1 MPVNRLAAES
11 SLYLRQHRENPV
23 DWYPWGDEA
32 FERARAEDR
41 PVLLSVGYSSCHWCH
56 VMAHESFEDADT
68 AAVMNELFVNVKV
81 DREERPDVD
90 SLYMQATLALHGHG
104 GWPMTVFLT
113 PERKPFYAGT
123 YFPPQPRGGLPGFV
137 DLCRAVAEAY
147 RERRD
152 DVVAQADQV
161 IARLDEVAAGAAPD
175 GEIDPRVI
183 DDAMVGLARHH
194 DAVNGGFGGA
204 PKFPP
209 SLTLEFLLR
218 RAWAEPDS
226 PHAREIA
233 ELTLARMAAGGIY
246 DQLGGGF
253 HRYAVDGIWLVP
265 HFEKMLYDN
274 ALLARAYALA
284 DRVTGNAAHRRVAT
298 ETLDYLL
305 REMRRPDGA
314 FAAAQDADSP
324 GGEGA
329 YFVWTP
335 AELARI
341 LSPEEAAAA
350 SLRFGVTD
358 QGNFEGGATVL
369 HLSLPLE
376 EVSRRIGED
385 PGPLL
390 ASARRKLLE
399 ARAGRAAPARDDKAI
414 TSWNAMAVAAFA
426 DAGLMLDRAD
436 YTDVARETAAFLL
449 DNLIVD
455 GRLRRVHDGE
465 RAQHLG
471 QLDDHADLCHALLVL
486 YEATFEPRWLSAA
499 REIAASIIDLFGE
512 EGGFRYVGRDGE
524 QLVAQTRDLE
534 DNPTPAGNSQAAW
547 AFLRLARL
555 TGESELEDRALA
567 ALRLVSESVGT
578 YPHAFGTALTALDF
592 WLSHPREVAVV
603 GDAADPRFGQLIA
616 TARAHAGPAAVIAAC
631 APGDETAISAAPLL
645 ADRSLI
651 DDAPTAYICRDF
663 ACELPLTSP
672 DLLEELLTRPSRSGH
687 EPG

>member
-1 MPVNRLAAES
+1 
-11 SLYLRQHRENPV
+11 
-23 DWYPWGDEA
+23 
-32 FERARAEDR
+32 
-41 PVLLSVGYSSCHWCH
+41 VLLSVGYSSCHWCH
-56 VMAHESFEDADT
+56 VMAHESFEDEGT

-81 DREERPDVD
+81 DREERPDID
-90 SLYMQATLALHGHG
+90 GLYMQATLALHGHG

-113 PERKPFYAGT
+113 PEGKPFYAGT
-123 YFPPQPRGGLPGFV
+123 YFPPQARGGLPGFV

-147 RERRD
+147 HDRRS

-161 IARLDEVAAGAAPD
+161 IARLNEVASQSSE
-175 GEIDPRVI
+175 GEIDPRVV
-183 DDAMVGLARHH
+183 DSAMVGLARQH
-194 DAVNGGFGGA
+194 DPVNGGFGSA

-218 RAWAEPDS
+218 RAWADPNS

-253 HRYAVDGIWLVP
+253 HRYAVDAIWLVP

-274 ALLARAYALA
+274 ALLARTYTLA
-284 DRVTGNAAHRRVAT
+284 DRVTGNIAHRRIAT

-335 AELARI
+335 ADLARL

-350 SLRFGVTD
+350 QLRFGVTD

-369 HLSLPLE
+369 HLALPLE
-376 EVSRRIGED
+376 DVSRRIGED
-385 PGPLL
+385 ASPLL

-399 ARAGRAAPARDDKAI
+399 ARATREAPARDDKAI

-426 DAGLMLDRAD
+426 DAGLVFDRSD
-436 YTDVARETAAFLL
+436 YLDVARETAAFLL
-449 DNLIVD
+449 DNLVVD
-455 GRLRRVHDGE
+455 GRLRRVHDGG

-486 YEATFEPRWLSAA
+486 YEATFEPSWLAAA
-499 REIAASIIDLFGE
+499 RDIAAAMVDLFGE
-512 EGGFRYVGRDGE
+512 DDGFRYVGRDGE

-547 AFLRLARL
+547 ALLRLARL
-555 TGESELEDRALA
+555 TGESDLDDRAQR
-567 ALRLVSESVGT
+567 ALRSVSDKVGAF
-578 YPHAFGTALTALDF
+578 PHAFGTALTALDF
-592 WLSHPREVAVV
+592 SLSQPREIAVV
-603 GDAADPRFGQLIA
+603 GDLTDPRFEELIA
-616 TARAHAGPAAVIAAC
+616 TARAHAGPAVVIAAG
-631 APGDETAISAAPLL
+631 APGDEAAIGAAPLL
-645 ADRSLI
+645 AERPQI
-651 DDAPTAYICRDF
+651 DDSPTAYICKDF

-672 DLLEELLTRPSRSGH
+672 DLLEELLTRASR
-687 EPG
+687 